1 MLDKLKGEIY
11 MKGLLIGVGV
21 FIAICMGIVLFLVFK
36 KKAPQKQ
43 SQKKITISEN
53 GNETIVRIEKD
64 N

>member
-1 MLDKLKGEIY
+1 
-11 MKGLLIGVGV
+11 MKGLLIGIGV
-21 FIAICMGIVLFLVFK
+21 FIAICMGIVLFLVLK

>member
-1 MLDKLKGEIY
+1 
-11 MKGLLIGVGV
+11 MKGLLIGIGV